1 VHPLCLVPECGEPAA
16 TGALVALCA
25 DHLALAA
32 DSATASGCED
42 VLPTPC
48 PACASRLGVRY
59 PSGWLC
65 AHCEW
70 RNDVLPDTELLPPRV
85 DVVYYLRFD
94 ERYKIGTT
102 GNLRQRLGAIRH
114 HELVALERGDRH
126 RERMR
131 HGQFAATRHR
141 GTEWF
146 APSPELDAHL
156 VALRA
161 GVDDPWAQLARWRS
175 EAAALRS

>member
-1 VHPLCLVPECGEPAA
+1 MHPLCLVPDCGEPAA

-25 DHLALAA
+25 DHLALAV
-32 DSATASGCED
+32 DSAAAIGCED
-42 VLPTPC
+42 ALPSPC

-65 AHCEW
+65 AQCEW
-70 RNDVLPDTELLPPRV
+70 RHGEQPDADLPPPRV

-94 ERYKIGTT
+94 ERFKIGTT
-102 GNLRQRLGAIRH
+102 ANLRQRLAAIRH
-114 HELVALERGDRH
+114 HELVALERGDRL

-131 HGQFAATRHR
+131 HAQFARTRHA

-146 APSPELDAHL
+146 APSPELAAHL
-156 VALRA
+156 EMLRA
-161 GVDDPWAQLARWRS
+161 GIDDPWAQLARWRS
-175 EAAALRS
+175 EAAALRG

>member
-1 VHPLCLVPECGEPAA
+1 MHPLCLVPDCGEPAA

-32 DSATASGCED
+32 DSAASSGCED
-42 VLPTPC
+42 VLPSPC

-65 AHCEW
+65 AQCEW
-70 RNDVLPDTELLPPRV
+70 RHGEQADPDLPPPRV

-94 ERYKIGTT
+94 ERIKIGTT
-102 GNLRQRLGAIRH
+102 ANLRQRLAAIRH
-114 HELVALERGDRH
+114 HELVALERGDRM

-131 HGQFAATRHR
+131 HAQFARTRHA

-146 APSPELDAHL
+146 APSPELAAHL
-156 VALRA
+156 ESLRA
-161 GVDDPWAQLARWRS
+161 GVDDPWLQLARWRS
-175 EAAALRS
+175 EAAALRG

>member
-1 VHPLCLVPECGEPAA
+1 MHPLCLVPECGEPAA

-42 VLPTPC
+42 VLP
-48 PACASRLGVRY
+48 A
-59 PSGWLC
+59 
-65 AHCEW
+65 
-70 RNDVLPDTELLPPRV
+70 PRV
-85 DVVYYLRFD
+85 DVVYSLRFD

-102 GNLRQRLGAIRH
+102 ANLRPRLGAIRH

-131 HGQFAATRHR
+131 HGQFAATRHP

-146 APSPELDAHL
+146 APSPEL
-156 VALRA
+156 
-161 GVDDPWAQLARWRS
+161 
-175 EAAALRS
+175 